1 MADKNPIMAHMVAGF
16 PTRELSFE
24 VARGLIDGGAT
35 YLEVQFPFSDP
46 TADGPVI
53 QAACTEA
60 LDGGFTLEAG
70 FTLIEQIREYS
81 TIPIFI
87 MSYASPVVA
96 LGVEQFVK
104 RAKQAGAEGLIV
116 PDLAP
121 FHDDGLYTA
130 GERETVQ
137 IVPVVVPSMRE
148 DRLTEVAALRPAY
161 IYAALRTGVTG
172 EETGLDSAYRY
183 LETLS
188 STVPNAKLFAGFGVR
203 TRDQVRAL
211 TSHVHAAVIGTA
223 FVQAVRKAAC
233 DTLYHEIR
241 EAVRYFV

>member
-1 MADKNPIMAHMVAGF
+1 MAHMVAGF

-24 VARGLIDGGAT
+24 VARGIIDGGAT

-53 QAACTEA
+53 QAACTDA
-60 LDGGFTLEAG
+60 LDGGFTLESCFG
-70 FTLIEQIREYS
+70 LIEEVREYS
-81 TIPIFI
+81 TIPVFI

-96 LGVEQFVK
+96 VGVERFVQ
-104 RAKQAGAEGLIV
+104 RAKRSGAEGLIV

-121 FHDDGLYTA
+121 LHDEGLYTA
-130 GERETVQ
+130 GEREAVQ
-137 IVPVVVPSMRE
+137 IVPVVVPSMQE
-148 DRLTEVAALRPAY
+148 ERLAEVAALHPAY

-172 EETGLDSAYRY
+172 EETGLEPAYRY
-183 LETLS
+183 LESLS
-188 STVPNAKLFAGFGVR
+188 RTVPNAKLFAGFGVR
-203 TRDQVRAL
+203 TREQVRAL
-211 TSHVHAAVIGTA
+211 SSCVHAAVIGTA